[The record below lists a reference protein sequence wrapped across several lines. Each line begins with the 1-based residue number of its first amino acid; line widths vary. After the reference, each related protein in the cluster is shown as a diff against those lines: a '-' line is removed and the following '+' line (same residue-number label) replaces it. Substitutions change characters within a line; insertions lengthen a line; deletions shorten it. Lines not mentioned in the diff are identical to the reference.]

1 MAKNKNGKE
10 LGKGISQRK
19 DGRYSARFV
28 AENGK
33 RIERYFHTPQQAKNW
48 LLQAKAQDVLG
59 MGSVTLP
66 AEESPEER
74 IVLSSKTTVDEW
86 FEYCQD
92 TLWAD
97 LAPNTKRNRRERF
110 DRNIKP
116 VIGDLSLEDVKPL
129 HCVTILNDMEKPYN
143 NQGKVYAGS
152 TIRQT
157 YIVLGVL
164 FRAAVN
170 NGFLQKHPLDGITFK
185 KPVKAVDDIRFLT
198 LDEQKRFLQIAT
210 ASHNDRQYRLLLETG
225 LRTGELVGLT
235 FGDIDFDHRTLSVN
249 RSLEYRY
256 STGEWRAGPPKSMAS
271 YRTIHLTQT
280 AFEILSELA
289 EERPYR
295 KEAPGLNLIL
305 PYKDK
310 RANNIRYLNMK
321 DLVFINF
328 RTGMP
333 SKNSAYDTHLYK
345 LCERAGIRPFCMH
358 TLRHTFATRC
368 IEYGIRPKVLQQIL
382 GHASLKTT
390 MDRYVHNTED
400 SMTDAVTL
408 FEQGSCKNGVKM
420 A

>member
-59 MGSVTLP
+59 LGSVTLP

-110 DRNIKP
+110 DINIKP

-198 LDEQKRFLQIAT
+198 LDEQKRFLAIAT

-289 EERPYR
+289 EERLYR
-295 KEAPGLNLIL
+295 KEAPELNLIL

-310 RANNIRYLNMK
+310 RANNIRYLNMR

>member
-1 MAKNKNGKE
+1 M
-10 LGKGISQRK
+10 
-19 DGRYSARFV
+19 
-28 AENGK
+28 
-33 RIERYFHTPQQAKNW
+33 
-48 LLQAKAQDVLG
+48 QAKAQDVLG

-74 IVLSSKTTVDEW
+74 IVLSSRTTVDEW
-86 FEYCQD
+86 FKYCQD
-92 TLWAD
+92 TLWAN

-110 DRNIKP
+110 DINIKP

-408 FEQGSCKNGVKM
+408 FEQGSCKNGVKT